1 MKCNR
6 QCFAVP
12 WFLQF
17 HQTLHFRAREQ
28 VTVGG
33 PPHFSIPQED
43 HSWQSRRCR
52 PMEVIFRSSKVLSK
66 YSQTNLHSHASRH
79 VPFPVLTI
87 PNMVGRKLCLKPSKA
102 SKRIPS
108 EADWQVC
115 IQQGIDPF
123 VQEKSVQFG
132 SHLQKKLMYPIGFH
146 SQKASRS
153 NSCCAWPRCFVG
165 TFQPRMTTNLTG
177 AKSFIPIN
185 WNANRIDEVYIA
197 GIEQTR
203 FKEDYRKPW
212 KNKVCLHLL
221 PRFVC
226 SSVDS
231 PSGWIWF
238 YFFSSDA

>member
-66 YSQTNLHSHASRH
+66 YSQTNLHSYASRH

-108 EADWQVC
+108 EADGKYVYNKAL
-115 IQQGIDPF
+115 IHLSRKNPF
-123 VQEKSVQFG
+123 NLVHICKKTSDVSNWFSCSKS
-132 SHLQKKLMYPIGFH
+132 
-146 SQKASRS
+146 
-153 NSCCAWPRCFVG
+153 
-165 TFQPRMTTNLTG
+165 
-177 AKSFIPIN
+177 
-185 WNANRIDEVYIA
+185 IA
-197 GIEQTR
+197 
-203 FKEDYRKPW
+203 
-212 KNKVCLHLL
+212 
-221 PRFVC
+221 
-226 SSVDS
+226 
-231 PSGWIWF
+231 
-238 YFFSSDA
+238 